1 MAAALRS
8 NTSRETASLT
18 LSQFRYLIFNRIH
31 TARTAT
37 SPHCNHRS
45 KSDDPSSNNKSL
57 NKISSLGMSF
67 LDNRGEKRR
76 NSSKGYATNSAQK
89 LNGVGSSIILSSQGD
104 PPDLWQ
110 PPGDGVS
117 VRVNGSSVNLG
128 RGGGG
133 GGGNSSGGPGNGT
146 GSNSKEDSWGG
157 SNLGSDFPTPKE
169 ICKGLNKFVIGQ
181 ERAKKVKS
189 IQKVNFDVLN

>member
-18 LSQFRYLIFNRIH
+18 FSQFRYFFFNRIH

-37 SPHCNHRS
+37 SPQCNHRS
-45 KSDDPSSNNKSL
+45 KSP
-57 NKISSLGMSF
+57 NKISSLGTSF
-67 LDNRGEKRR
+67 LDNRGGERR
-76 NSSKGYATNSAQK
+76 NSTKCYASQK
-89 LNGVGSSIILSSQGD
+89 LNGVGSSVVMLSSQGD

-133 GGGNSSGGPGNGT
+133 GGSSPGGPGNGT
-146 GSNSKEDSWGG
+146 GSNSKEDCWGG

-181 ERAKKVKS
+181 ERAKKVK
-189 IQKVNFDVLN
+189 

>member
-18 LSQFRYLIFNRIH
+18 LSQFRYFFFNRIH

-37 SPHCNHRS
+37 SPQCNHRS
-45 KSDDPSSNNKSL
+45 KSP
-57 NKISSLGMSF
+57 NKISSSF
-67 LDNRGEKRR
+67 LDNRGGERR
-76 NSSKGYATNSAQK
+76 NSTNCYASQK
-89 LNGVGSSIILSSQGD
+89 LNGVVMLSSQGD

-117 VRVNGSSVNLG
+117 VRVNGSSVNMG

-133 GGGNSSGGPGNGT
+133 GGPGNGT
-146 GSNSKEDSWGG
+146 GSNSKEDCWGG

-181 ERAKKVKS
+181 ERAKKVK
-189 IQKVNFDVLN
+189 